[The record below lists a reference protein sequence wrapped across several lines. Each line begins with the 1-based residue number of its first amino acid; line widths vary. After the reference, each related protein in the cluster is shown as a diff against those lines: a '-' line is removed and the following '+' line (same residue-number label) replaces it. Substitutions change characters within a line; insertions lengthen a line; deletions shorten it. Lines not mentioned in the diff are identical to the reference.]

1 MNALLALLSLALC
14 LTIALTAQGGAAAV
28 LFCVAMA
35 SVVGAFLHRVKEH
48 RTFFLRIFVGGLLL
62 RAGLGTLIYTF
73 NLQEFFG
80 GDALT
85 YDRVGNELM
94 ESWYS
99 RYNVGGDVA
108 ATWAGVGGGWGMVYM
123 VGLIYY
129 VVGRNMLAVQLF
141 NAILGAVTAPLICLC
156 AYHIFQN
163 RRVAYL
169 SAIFVA
175 FYPSLVLWSAQGL
188 KDGPIV
194 FLLAVAMLATLKLGE
209 RLSFKLLLT
218 LVLSLFAILSFRF
231 YVFYMMAAAV
241 GGSLLVGMKRFS
253 SVSLGRQLVIIV
265 AAGLALTYLGVLR
278 RASVQIEA
286 YGSLEKVQVSRADLA
301 ASAKSGFGKDVDVS
315 TTAGALS
322 AVPLGMT
329 YLLFAPFPWQLA
341 SLRQS
346 ITLPEMV
353 VWWASF
359 PLLVL
364 GLWFTVKYRLRAA
377 LPVMIFTGMLTLAYS
392 LFQGNVGTAY
402 RQRAQ
407 LLVFYFIFVSVGYVL
422 LKERREDVRRRQVL
436 SQQAVAE
443 AARKVQEGR
452 RARAA
457 ARAERER
464 EWKQVA
470 CALSDKVESDE
481 KADSEVGRSP

>member
-14 LTIALTAQGGAAAV
+14 LLISLTAEGGAAAV
-28 LFCVAMA
+28 LFCAAVAA
-35 SVVGAFLHRVKEH
+35 VAGAFLHRVKEH

-62 RAGLGTLIYTF
+62 RAGLATLIYVF

-85 YDRVGNELM
+85 YDSVGNSLM
-94 ESWYS
+94 ESWGS
-99 RYNVGGDVA
+99 RYSVGEDVA
-108 ATWAGVGGGWGMVYM
+108 TRWAGVGGGWGMVYM
-123 VGLIYY
+123 VGIIYS
-129 VVGRNMLAVQLF
+129 VVGRNMLAVQFF
-141 NAILGAVTAPLICLC
+141 NAVIGAATAPIICLC
-156 AYHIFQN
+156 AYHIYQN

-169 SAIFVA
+169 SAFFVA

-194 FLLAVAMLATLKLGE
+194 FLLALAVLATLKLGE
-209 RLSFKLLLT
+209 RLSFKHMLA

-231 YVFYMMAAAV
+231 YVFYMMAVAV
-241 GGSLLVGMKRFS
+241 AGSLLVGMKRFNS
-253 SVSLGRQLVIIV
+253 GSLARQLVIIV
-265 AAGLALTYLGVLR
+265 FAGLALTYLGVLR
-278 RASVQIEA
+278 RASVQIET
-286 YGSLEKVQVSRADLA
+286 YGSLEKVQVSRSDLA
-301 ASAKSGFGKDVDVS
+301 ASAKSGFGQDVDVS

-322 AVPLGMT
+322 ALPMGIT

-346 ITLPEMV
+346 ITLPEML

-422 LKERREDVRRRQVL
+422 LKERREDAKRRQEL
-436 SQQAVAE
+436 SRHAVSE
-443 AARKVQEGR
+443 AARAVQEGR
-452 RARAA
+452 KARTTARAVREKEWEQA
-457 ARAERER
+457 AR
-464 EWKQVA
+464 V
-470 CALSDKVESDE
+470 LSDKV
-481 KADSEVGRSP
+481 KADSEAGGSA